1 MSHSSAAYE
10 MQPSSPSSSAGGDED
25 QRAQCWK
32 DVEAETGFSSYDSF
46 LETWPQFRLLREKI
60 INPSRYGGSIEL
72 GEVFVLDILKDAS
85 TSVSLKL
92 PSDGYKAG
100 TSQEHRRYNK
110 DSEHIL
116 STQLLQNLRSP
127 PEDVP
132 ARIVLWSIPGSTWD
146 IYPPPDIVD
155 ALGLGL
161 KISPPFFETL
171 FSNMLPYFTA
181 LKPNKS
187 DHVKIGNSIATVARD
202 YRLEGGAPPVLLIA
216 GKYGRA
222 RDPVRI
228 RDQRYDEQCY
238 DEEIEIVLKDSL
250 DGSRSFHRGATDEP
264 PPNDLASTSLNPYLK
279 LLTKNVRTDHSL
291 SAEYD
296 TLPLTSI
303 LPLLHL
309 EVLRLRVQCVI
320 VLSDLLLLQRGVERE
335 QQMNY
340 DRLDQER
347 FWLRR
352 RVDGLEESENRFAQ
366 YVRSQDA
373 EKFLQGKTWLSQV
386 EDIKEAII
394 EARAREVEARDYLQL
409 QIGNL
414 SILESRKSIELSN
427 QQMDE
432 AKRVKI
438 FTILAFV
445 YVPINLATSIFGMNL
460 QQLNQS
466 GRSVW
471 SFLVT
476 AFVSVFVTGFM
487 WFCLEQYNSVVKWKR
502 ISEQD
507 ILGKSE
513 FNNKPERTIAVRV
526 AISLG
531 FLYNYSISERHL

>member
-1 MSHSSAAYE
+1 MSHSSEAYE
-10 MQPSSPSSSAGGDED
+10 MQPSNPSPSAGGDED

-32 DVEAETGFSSYDSF
+32 DVEAETGFSSYESF
-46 LETWPQFRLLREKI
+46 LRTGPQFIDLRLSLL
-60 INPSRYGGSIEL
+60 NAGGRYNVEL
-72 GEVFVLDILKDAS
+72 GEVFVLDILKDGS

-110 DSEHIL
+110 NSDHVL

-161 KISPPFFETL
+161 KISPSFFEIL
-171 FSNMLPYFTA
+171 FSIISHSFNSW
-181 LKPNKS
+181 KPNES
-187 DHVKIGNSIATVARD
+187 DYVKIGNGVATVARD

-216 GKYGRA
+216 GIYDLKN
-222 RDPVRI
+222 DPESLPPTREE
-228 RDQRYDEQCY
+228 QRYDE
-238 DEEIEIVLKDSL
+238 EVESL
-250 DGSRSFHRGATDEP
+250 LMVSLGGSISFYRRATDEP
-264 PPNDLASTSLNPYLK
+264 PPNDLAPRSSNQYLK
-279 LLTKNVRTDHSL
+279 LLTKHARTDHSL

-296 TLPLTSI
+296 TLPLTAI

-320 VLSDLLLLQRGVERE
+320 VLSNLLLLQRGVERK

-432 AKRVKI
+432 AKRGKKSELPHFEWSTNERTVKI
-438 FTILAFV
+438 CKKTITL
-445 YVPINLATSIFGMNL
+445 
-460 QQLNQS
+460 
-466 GRSVW
+466 
-471 SFLVT
+471 
-476 AFVSVFVTGFM
+476 
-487 WFCLEQYNSVVKWKR
+487 
-502 ISEQD
+502 
-507 ILGKSE
+507 
-513 FNNKPERTIAVRV
+513 
-526 AISLG
+526 
-531 FLYNYSISERHL
+531 RHHTC